1 MITVPRTFS
10 RTLLW
15 MQSGNLADQ
24 ASEILPV
31 AVARFSL
38 LGQSIEL
45 AIQDRTLKFAESIVA
60 RNDVVLVPN
69 AARNAPAVLNRTA
82 RLGQRVVVRRN
93 DAAFARRQV
102 LARLKRERAE
112 MPNRTGR
119 PIPIT
124 CPVRVGCVLDND
136 QLVLPGDS

>member
-31 AVARFSL
+31 AVARFRLLLQSL
-38 LGQSIEL
+38 EL
-45 AIQDRTLKFAESIVA
+45 AVEDRTLKFTQPIISRHQTMFI
-60 RNDVVLVPN
+60 PH
-69 AARNAPAVLNRTA
+69 AARDAPAIVNRTA

-102 LARLKRERAE
+102 FARLKRERAE
-112 MPNRTGR
+112 VPNRTGR

-124 CPVRVGCVLDND
+124 RP
-136 QLVLPGDS
+136 